1 MRQWILC
8 LVFLLALNMPVFAVD
23 ENSLR
28 EALPEEAGTYIED
41 VPSGA
46 GFSEGIAAIMEKVF
60 PTVLPTFHAALRSVS
75 VMLAALILCALSQ
88 KDGTLMP
95 ATIAGVF
102 AICTAGML
110 EMQSLAAC
118 GQEALYQMQ
127 SFGDLLLPAMA
138 ASTAATGGIT
148 SSSAIYAGTAF
159 FTDVLMHGFSGI
171 FLPMTYAYVAVSA
184 AHALC
189 DYDLL
194 SRIAGLIKWT
204 IQTGLKLCLFL
215 FLAYMGLTGLFSGS
229 ADATAV
235 KAAKLTLSGVVPV
248 VGSMISDASETVILG
263 ALTLKNAM
271 GIFGMLAVVSI
282 CIGPFL
288 RTGISYLVMKLS
300 TAAGSALGTKPLI
313 SLMDAITDAMG
324 FLLAM
329 TGTGGILLLISC
341 VCYLKVTTA

>member
-1 MRQWILC
+1 MRRWILC
-8 LVFLLALNMPVFAVD
+8 LVFLLVLSMPVNAL
-23 ENSLR
+23 EEGALR
-28 EALPEEAGTYIED
+28 EALPEEADTYVRD
-41 VPSGA
+41 VPPGA
-46 GFSEGIAAIMEKVF
+46 SFSEGIAAILANVF
-60 PTVLPTFHAALRSVS
+60 PAVLPSVYAALRSVG

-88 KDGTLMP
+88 NEGKLTP
-95 ATIAGVF
+95 ACIAGVF
-102 AICTAGML
+102 AISSAGML
-110 EMQSLAAC
+110 EVQSLAKN

-138 ASTAATGGIT
+138 ASTAASGGIT
-148 SSSAIYAGTAF
+148 ASSAIYAGTAF
-159 FTDVLMHGFSGI
+159 FSDILMHGFSGI

-184 AHALC
+184 ADALC
-189 DYDLL
+189 ENDLL
-194 SRIAGLIKWT
+194 SRIARLIKWAV
-204 IQTGLKLCLFL
+204 QTGLKLCLFL

-271 GIFGMLAVVSI
+271 GVFGMLAVVAI

-288 RTGISYLVMKLS
+288 RTGAAYLVMKLS
-300 TAAGSALGTKPLI
+300 TAAGSTLGTKPLI

-329 TGTGGILLLISC
+329 TGTGGVLLLISC
-341 VCYLKVTTA
+341 VCYLKVTIA

>member
-1 MRQWILC
+1 MRRWILC
-8 LVFLLALNMPVFAVD
+8 LLFILALSIPVCALGED
-23 ENSLR
+23 DLR
-28 EALPEEAGTYIED
+28 EALPEEADIYVRDI
-41 VPSGA
+41 PHGA
-46 GFSEGIAAIMEKVF
+46 DFSEGISKIMEKVF
-60 PTVLPTFHAALRSVS
+60 PTILPTIHAALRNVS
-75 VMLAALILCALSQ
+75 VMLAALILCALSL
-88 KDGTLMP
+88 KEGSLTP

-102 AICTAGML
+102 AIASAGML
-110 EMQSLAAC
+110 EVQSLAKS

-138 ASTAATGGIT
+138 ASTAASGGIT
-148 SSSAIYAGTAF
+148 ASSAIYAGTAF

-189 DYDLL
+189 DNDLL
-194 SRIAGLIKWT
+194 SRIARLIKWS
-204 IQTGLKLCLFL
+204 IQSGLKLCLFL
-215 FLAYMGLTGLFSGS
+215 FLAYMGITGLFSGS

-288 RTGISYLVMKLS
+288 RTGASYLVMKLS
-300 TAAGSALGTKPLI
+300 TAAGSALGAKPLI

-329 TGTGGILLLISC
+329 TGTGGVLLLISC